1 MFGARDIEYT
11 DPTIDDLT
19 ASFLVDSDSIQSQSF
34 NDGYN
39 GLINRNI
46 RLAMTMIDMT
56 KPYIFV
62 ETIKKIKIEGADHL

>member
-1 MFGARDIEYT
+1 M
-11 DPTIDDLT
+11 
-19 ASFLVDSDSIQSQSF
+19 DSASIQRQEF
-34 NDGYN
+34 NSGYN

-62 ETIKKIKIEGADHL
+62 DTIKKIKIEGADHL

>member
-1 MFGARDIEYT
+1 MYTEASIE
-11 DPTIDDLT
+11 DLT
-19 ASFLVDSDSIQSQSF
+19 SSFQVDSRSIQSQSF